1 MAGRKQSMRLM
12 KLLILTFGN
21 YTVNNG
27 SHALKYENPILV
39 YQPFVGGNKGGKRY
53 QSSTAHQ

>member
-1 MAGRKQSMRLM
+1 MRLM

-27 SHALKYENPILV
+27 SHALKCENPILV